1 MIYDQDR
8 GIAAIRY
15 NLLNLPDTIQF
26 TNGNLIIHR
35 YDAAGNRLETKYL
48 TKKIAITVPLEE
60 VVETPVHPQ
69 FFYITRDAFH
79 NNIVYTANNTD
90 AYGIEFVHNP
100 EGYIRYYGPEE
111 HYHFYYIKDLL
122 GNIRETY
129 VHPDPEYKE
138 CIQRMQYYPSGLPW
152 AEAMVPAE
160 QPWKYNSK
168 EFVEMHGLDE
178 YDSKARWYYPAI
190 CRTTTMDPLA
200 EKYYSTSPYAWCGN
214 NPVNAIDPL
223 GLDTIRVTYEEEQ
236 WNISDP
242 IIAEGD
248 DVIIVTDEEGNEETI
263 TYDEGEYGNRVIALN
278 LNINEQYALGVYHI
292 SGVKENGTGFYV
304 TPAAGPSTIKN
315 SGKRIPEDTYDM
327 VAGLGV
333 WKVAGIGKGENYDVT
348 ERGIR
353 VHYASNDFNNWKSF
367 SANTQGCFVVNYASP
382 VRNGKF
388 SWIGKSSQKASIYF
402 QRLLGGVDYYY
413 NNRIGA
419 KFQDNKILHKFILKT
434 R

>member
-1 MIYDQDR
+1 MPIV
-8 GIAAIRY
+8 AMHTLA
-15 NLLNLPDTIQF
+15 QF
-26 TNGNLIIHR
+26 R
-35 YDAAGNRLETKYL
+35 VDWAS
-48 TKKIAITVPLEE
+48 
-60 VVETPVHPQ
+60 
-69 FFYITRDAFH
+69 FYPRCMRQMH
-79 NNIVYTANNTD
+79 
-90 AYGIEFVHNP
+90 
-100 EGYIRYYGPEE
+100 
-111 HYHFYYIKDLL
+111 DLL
-122 GNIRETY
+122 QKHLHISKIFSTFVGKIKSSWRNRNMKT
-129 VHPDPEYKE
+129 
-138 CIQRMQYYPSGLPW
+138 RGL
-152 AEAMVPAE
+152 
-160 QPWKYNSK
+160 
-168 EFVEMHGLDE
+168 MHGLDE

-214 NPVNAIDPL
+214 NPVNCIDPL

-304 TPAAGPSTIKN
+304 TPATGPSTIKN
-315 SGKRIPEDTYDM
+315 SGMRIPEDTYDM

-333 WKVAGIGKGENYDVT
+333 WKVAGIGKGENHDVT

-367 SANTQGCFVVNYASP
+367 SANTQGCFVVNYESP

-388 SWIGKSSQKASIYF
+388 RWIGKSSKKASIYF
-402 QRLLGGVDYYY
+402 QRSLGGVDYYY

-419 KFQDNKILHKFILKT
+419 KFQDNKIPHKFILKT